1 MTTETKG
8 GRLAAQA
15 GMLCQEP
22 DFRLYLDHRR
32 RWRESLTTAHLPDGT
47 HSPEDAADTIRQAC
61 GVTSRAQLDHV
72 PDAAAMFDR
81 IVQDYRRWRGRRGH

>member
-22 DFRLYLDHRR
+22 AFLLYLDARL
-32 RWRESLTTAHLPDGT
+32 RWETGMTPEALPDGT
-47 HSPEDAADTIRQAC
+47 ASTLDAAEFIRARC
-61 GVTSRAQLDHV
+61 SVRTRADLDH
-72 PDAAAMFDR
+72 DQEAAAMFGR
-81 IVQDYRRWRGRRGH
+81 IVNDYRRWRGRRGH

>member
-22 DFRLYLDHRR
+22 AFLLYLDQRR
-32 RWRESLTTAHLPDGT
+32 RWRESLATAQLPDGT
-47 HSPEDAADTIRQAC
+47 HSAEDAADTIRQAC
-61 GVTSRAQLDHV
+61 GVTSRAQLDHQ
-72 PDAAAMFDR
+72 PEAANMFGR
-81 IVQDYRRWRGRRGH
+81 IVRDYHRWRERRGL